1 MDYQKSLAYL
11 DELNVFGVNLGLA
24 RIQRLMFLLG
34 DPQKEY
40 KTIHVTGTNGKGSV
54 TAMLASC
61 LQAAGVRTGMYISPH
76 LSSYT
81 ERMVIDG
88 KPVSEQQFAETLS
101 VVRDICEFM
110 QGEGDEH
117 PTQFEVIT
125 AAAFLLFQKAG
136 VEYAVIEVGLGG
148 LLDSTNVIMPEVSVI
163 TNVTFEHADKCGGTL
178 AGIATHKAGIIKN
191 GVPVVTGA
199 EGEPLEIISK
209 TAQEKNAA
217 LYVAGRD
224 FAAEAMKPLGQLSI
238 PPNLGATGYG
248 VQDRALTDM
257 QMEALSKLHLDC
269 NECEAGQQLVA
280 FNGKNSMFATMNY
293 KLSLLGLHQVANS
306 GLAAAAF
313 MVLAANDLRFTQKA
327 LKQGMKN
334 VAWPGRFELIKGYPY
349 KVLIDGAHNPAGIE
363 TLRKSLDYYFPHSKR
378 IFLLGILKDKDYKY
392 MLEYLLRP
400 EDVVVMTT
408 PDSQRAAEP
417 EQLLPYVVSEAKEA
431 IPQPAAALKKA
442 EELARQAGENS
453 DAMLICAGSLYLI
466 GALREMLLN
475 EKLIN
480 G

>member
-1 MDYQKSLAYL
+1 MDYQESLAYL

-61 LQAAGVRTGMYISPH
+61 LQAAGIRTGMYISPH

-88 KPVSEQQFAETLS
+88 KPVSERQFAEALS

-148 LLDSTNVIMPEVSVI
+148 LLDSTNVIVPEVSVI

-178 AGIATHKAGIIKN
+178 AGIATHKAGIIKA

-199 EGEPLEIISK
+199 EGEPLEIIAK

-224 FAAEAMKPLGQLSI
+224 FVGEAMKPLGQLSI
-238 PPNLGATGYG
+238 PPNLGVTGYG

-269 NECEAGQQLVA
+269 NECEDGQQLVA
-280 FNGKNSMFATMNY
+280 FNGKNPMFATMNY

-306 GLAAAAF
+306 AVAAAAF

-327 LKQGMKN
+327 LKQGMKT
-334 VAWPGRFELIKGYPY
+334 VAWSGRFELIKGYPY
-349 KVLIDGAHNPAGIE
+349 RVLIDGAHNPAGIE
-363 TLRKSLDYYFPHSKR
+363 TLRKSLDYYFPHARR
-378 IFLLGILKDKDYKY
+378 IFLLGILKDKDYKH

-417 EQLLPYVVSEAKEA
+417 EELLPYVAAKVKEA
-431 IPQPAAALKKA
+431 VPQPAAALKRA
-442 EELARQAGENS
+442 EELAARAGEK
-453 DAMLICAGSLYLI
+453 DEAMLICAGSLYLI
-466 GALREMLLN
+466 GALRKMLLTERTN
-475 EKLIN
+475 KK
-480 G
+480 

>member
-1 MDYQKSLAYL
+1 MNYQEALEYL
-11 DELNVFGVNLGLA
+11 EELNVFGVNLGLA

-34 DPQKEY
+34 DPQKQY

-61 LQAAGVRTGMYISPH
+61 LQAAGIRTGMYISPH

-88 KPVSEQQFAETLS
+88 QPVSKQQFAETLS

-117 PTQFEVIT
+117 PTQFEVLT

-148 LLDSTNVIMPEVSVI
+148 LLDSTNVIVPEVSVI
-163 TNVTFEHADKCGGTL
+163 TNVNFEHADKCGGTL
-178 AGIATHKAGIIKN
+178 EGIATHKAGIIKE

-199 EGEPLEIISK
+199 EGEALEIIAK
-209 TAQEKNAA
+209 VAQEKKAD

-280 FNGKNSMFATMNY
+280 FNGKNPLFANMNY
-293 KLSLLGLHQVANS
+293 KLSLLGLHQVSNS
-306 GLAAAAF
+306 GLAAAVF

-327 LKQGMKN
+327 LKKGMKQ
-334 VAWPGRFELIKGYPY
+334 VIWPGRFELLSGYPY
-349 KVLIDGAHNPAGIE
+349 KVLIDGAHNPAGIK
-363 TLRKSLDYYFPHSKR
+363 TLRQSLDYYFPHSKR
-378 IFLLGILKDKDYKY
+378 IFLLGILKDKDYKF

-431 IPQPAAALKKA
+431 VPEPAKALKRA
-442 EELARQAGENS
+442 QDLAKQAGNPEET
-453 DAMLICAGSLYLI
+453 MLICAGSLYLI
-466 GALREMLLN
+466 GALREMLLQ
-475 EKLIN
+475 KH
-480 G
+480 